1 MVDINRS
8 DVSTLIEDAYS
19 QVLLEA
25 ASAGSQALQ
34 AFPTVNLGT
43 KTTNMPMLAALP
55 QAGWVTEDIGDASST
70 KPTSEV
76 RWKNTTMVVE
86 EIAVIVPVH
95 EDVLADA
102 TTDVLTQ
109 VSQLAG
115 QAIGQKLDQAIIWG
129 VGKPASWTSSA
140 LYTAASTASQ
150 TAAYTSGAASADDI
164 VGKVNQSAKTLAGLG
179 LLPDTLLANLTFRYD
194 IVNLRDANGLPIFR
208 DEQFAGFNTSFSRNG
223 TWDNSRAKCLVVDSS
238 RVRIGVRQDITVKF
252 LDQATVGGINL
263 AEKDMVALRFKA
275 RYGYVLSSGA
285 TAFSSAPVPV
295 AAVINAGS

>member
-19 QVLLEA
+19 HVLLESA
-25 ASAGSQALQ
+25 AAGSQALQ

-43 KTTNMPMLAALP
+43 KTTNLPMLAALP
-55 QAGWVTEDIGDASST
+55 QAGWVTEDVGDSSGT

-102 TTDVLTQ
+102 TTDVLSE

-115 QAIGQKLDQAIIWG
+115 QAIGQKLDQAVVWG

-150 TAAYTSGAASADDI
+150 TAAYTSGAANADDI
-164 VGKVNQSAKTLAGLG
+164 VGKVNQSAKTLSGLG
-179 LLPDTLLANLTFRYD
+179 LMPDTLLANLTFRYE
-194 IVNLRDANGLPIFR
+194 IVNIRDANGLPIFR
-208 DEQFAGFNTSFSRNG
+208 DESFAGFNTSFSRNG

>member
-115 QAIGQKLDQAIIWG
+115 QAIGQKLDQAVIWG
-129 VGKPASWTSSA
+129 IGKPASWTSSA